1 MTASFTIPKGFTAP
15 DGVKEGAE
23 FSEIAKFKIADGK
36 IHIVSIGQDE
46 TPIESKSD
54 KPKGAKDAM
63 KEQLGAMEDKKGSAK
78 MEDTESP
85 EEQSSQDEEMD

>member
-36 IHIVSIGQDE
+36 IHIIAIGQDE
-46 TPIESKSD
+46 TPIASKSD
-54 KPKGAKDAM
+54 KPKKAKDAM
-63 KEQLGAMEDKKGSAK
+63 KEEIAAMES
-78 MEDTESP
+78 EDEMA
-85 EEQSSQDEEMD
+85 EGEEEMVEEEMV

>member
-23 FSEIAKFKIADGK
+23 FSEIAKFKIADGM
-36 IHIVSIGQDE
+36 IHIIAIGQDE

-54 KPKGAKDAM
+54 KPKPKKAKDAM
-63 KEQLGAMEDKKGSAK
+63 KEEIAAMEN
-78 MEDTESP
+78 EDAMAEDEAMA
-85 EEQSSQDEEMD
+85 EEEMVDEEMV

>member
-36 IHIVSIGQDE
+36 IHIIAIGQDE
-46 TPIESKSD
+46 TPIASKSE
-54 KPKGAKDAM
+54 KPKKAKDAM
-63 KEQLGAMEDKKGSAK
+63 KEEIAAMEG
-78 MEDTESP
+78 EDDMVE
-85 EEQSSQDEEMD
+85 DEEEMEEEEMV

>member
-36 IHIVSIGQDE
+36 IHIIAIGQDE
-46 TPIESKSD
+46 TPIESKSE
-54 KPKGAKDAM
+54 KPKPKKAKDAM
-63 KEQLGAMEDKKGSAK
+63 KEEIAAMES
-78 MEDTESP
+78 EDAMAED
-85 EEQSSQDEEMD
+85 EMVDEEMLDEEMV

>member
-36 IHIVSIGQDE
+36 IHIIAIGQDE
-46 TPIESKSD
+46 TPIAAKSD
-54 KPKGAKDAM
+54 KPKPKKAKDAM
-63 KEQLGAMEDKKGSAK
+63 KEEIAAMES
-78 MEDTESP
+78 EDEMVEDEAMTE
-85 EEQSSQDEEMD
+85 EEMD

>member
-36 IHIVSIGQDE
+36 IHILTIGQNE
-46 TPIESKSD
+46 TPVTSKSD
-54 KPKGAKDAM
+54 KPKKAKDAM
-63 KEQLGAMEDKKGSAK
+63 KEEVMAMEGKSE
-78 MEDTESP
+78 MTDTESP
-85 EEQSSQDEEMD
+85 EEQMSADEEMD

>member
-36 IHIVSIGQDE
+36 IHIIAIGQDE

-54 KPKGAKDAM
+54 KPKKAKDAM
-63 KEQLGAMEDKKGSAK
+63 KEEIAAMES
-78 MEDTESP
+78 EDEMV
-85 EEQSSQDEEMD
+85 EDEEEMVEEEMV

>member
-36 IHIVSIGQDE
+36 IHILTIGQNE
-46 TPIESKSD
+46 TPVASKAE
-54 KPKGAKDAM
+54 KPKKAKDAM
-63 KEQLGAMEDKKGSAK
+63 KEEIAAMEGEAA
-78 MEDTESP
+78 MVE
-85 EEQSSQDEEMD
+85 DEEMDDEEAMAEEEMD

>member
-36 IHIVSIGQDE
+36 IHIIAIGQDE
-46 TPIESKSD
+46 TPIASKSD
-54 KPKGAKDAM
+54 KPKKAKDAM
-63 KEQLGAMEDKKGSAK
+63 KEEIAAMES
-78 MEDTESP
+78 EDEMV
-85 EEQSSQDEEMD
+85 EGEEEMVEEEMV